1 MRNHDRPAKGEAER
15 VELLW
20 RLRAEAIRG
29 GIKRLVLQVLK
40 HAAVKIICSILRGEG
55 NVTNLRELRAVV
67 ERCYFDGGDSLLRRI
82 SVLQRTVLP
91 NVRGRKTVD
100 RKFTI
105 EELALPSAMF
115 LELSVYT
122 LGDSAKAPSGLVVV
136 RDCSEEAASSAGC
149 PLDRQAWRSPY

>member
-1 MRNHDRPAKGEAER
+1 MRNRDRSAKGEAER
-15 VELLW
+15 VEFLW
-20 RLRAEAIRG
+20 RLYAEAMRRSIR
-29 GIKRLVLQVLK
+29 RLVLQVLE
-40 HAAVKIICSILRGEG
+40 HTAVKVICSVLRREG
-55 NVTNLRELRAVV
+55 NVTDLRELCAVV
-67 ERCYFDGGDSLLRRI
+67 ERCYFDCDDSLLRRI